1 MRDVIKKLII
11 TIISIIL
18 TQFIF
23 TSFFYKVKAEN
34 TEVDQGSIIESQ
46 SKSFGISSFIE
57 EADKYQSEDFSI
69 DVSKIFT
76 SAIKGNIDNKS
87 LGQRILTILF
97 KQTSSAIKTIR
108 NNNCN
113 SNNIKCNEKYK
124 RQFRKLWSST
134 NNSLCYIYINSYS
147 NNEKFFRHYSN
158 GKKLNRKPGWIHQLF
173 TATIN

>member
-18 TQFIF
+18 AQFIF

-34 TEVDQGSIIESQ
+34 TETDQNSIIESQ

-69 DVSKIFT
+69 
-76 SAIKGNIDNKS
+76 
-87 LGQRILTILF
+87 LF

-108 NNNCN
+108 HNNDN
-113 SNNIKCNEKYK
+113 SNNIKCNEKHK
-124 RQFRKLWSST
+124 RQPGKLGRSPDYT
-134 NNSLCYIYINSYS
+134 LCYIYFNSYS

-158 GKKLNRKPGWIHQLF
+158 GKKLNRKPNRLY
-173 TATIN
+173 